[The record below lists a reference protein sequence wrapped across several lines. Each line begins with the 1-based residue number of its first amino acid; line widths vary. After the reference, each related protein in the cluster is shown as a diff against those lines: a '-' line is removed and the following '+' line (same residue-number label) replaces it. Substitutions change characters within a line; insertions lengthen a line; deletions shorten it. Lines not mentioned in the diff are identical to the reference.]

1 MAEQLLEPL
10 LEHVKQYLRIDG
22 DHDDNMLGLLIDSAK
37 EYLSNAGVKEQ
48 DSTLYRLA
56 VTMLVTHWYEHREQ
70 SIDGRTSRVIEM
82 GLQTIILQLRVGGN
96 HDESG

>member
-1 MAEQLLEPL
+1 MAEQLLE
-10 LEHVKQYLRIDG
+10 HVKEYLRIDG
-22 DHDDNMLGLLIDSAK
+22 DQDDNMLGLLIDSAK

-56 VTMLVTHWYEHREQ
+56 ITMLVTHWYEHREQ

-82 GLQTIILQLRVGGN
+82 GLQTIILQLRVGGSN
-96 HDESG
+96 VESG

>member
-1 MAEQLLEPL
+1 MALPEQPL

-22 DHDDNMLGLLIDSAK
+22 DHDDNMLGLLTSSAK
-37 EYLSNAGVKEQ
+37 EYLLNAGVKEQ
-48 DSTLYRLA
+48 NTKLYKLA
-56 VTMLVTHWYEHREQ
+56 ITMLVTHWYENREQ

-96 HDESG
+96 HDESS